1 MTKMKS
7 LSIAIGALL
16 IAAPVAA
23 GQLDFRSE
31 YKHETE
37 AHAYRIKIG
46 DSTKVSDAGQWNY
59 SVEMKFFSGKKEDG
73 EYGGFL
79 ENLQRG
85 DSEFDL
91 SYKHKLNKKWYIQPG
106 MPITFGDERVT
117 YKPQFRVGYT
127 SDFGLKTALRYRYEI
142 RQYADGKEN
151 GETWTKSKVTLT
163 GGYKVKSMPNL
174 KLDYEANYWKSHEY
188 EWDPISGTAKDPQF
202 NNGDDNWDAGI
213 FIGYQ
218 IEKWRPYVEFWN
230 SSVSSKTD
238 QRQLKTRVGVKYK
251 F

>member
-1 MTKMKS
+1 MNKMKA
-7 LSIAIGALL
+7 LPIAI
-16 IAAPVAA
+16 AAVFLSGTAFA
-23 GQLDFRSE
+23 GQLDIRTE
-31 YKHETE
+31 YKHESE
-37 AHAYRIKIG
+37 DHAGRIKIG
-46 DSTKVSDAGQWNY
+46 DSTKVSDQGKVYY
-59 SVEMKFFSGKKEDG
+59 SVEMKFFSGDKVDG
-73 EYGGFL
+73 TPGGFL

-85 DSEFDL
+85 DSEFDFG
-91 SYKHKLNKKWYIQPG
+91 YRHKLNKKWYIQPG
-106 MPITFGDERVT
+106 MPITFGSERIT

-151 GETWTKSKVTLT
+151 GETWNKSKITLT

-188 EWDPISGTAKDPQF
+188 EWDAEAGKAKDAQF

-238 QRQLKTRVGVKYK
+238 QRQLKTRIGVKYK